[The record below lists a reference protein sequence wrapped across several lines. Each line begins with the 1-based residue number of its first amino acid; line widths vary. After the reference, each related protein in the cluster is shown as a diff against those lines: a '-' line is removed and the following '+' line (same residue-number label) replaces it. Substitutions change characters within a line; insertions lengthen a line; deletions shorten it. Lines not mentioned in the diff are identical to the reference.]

1 MSNSEATGGAT
12 LARKNARAAASQMG
26 RYSLLVLHVAVDVQ
40 RLVELGKKY
49 PWPRPARCL
58 ACKSSRLW
66 GHGYVRRYFEGFVHP
81 VWVKRLRCPDCR
93 SVYTLRP
100 DLFYRGFR
108 YSVLTIL
115 FSLMTKIVDHRW
127 LPSLP
132 RQNQQYWYRG
142 LRLQGLR
149 LKNILSPDMD
159 TVREIVSS
167 GFVPVSHS
175 FNCAMLR
182 L

>member
-1 MSNSEATGGAT
+1 VSNSEATGGAT
-12 LARKNARAAASQMG
+12 PPRKNARTAASRLG
-26 RYSLLVLHVAVDVQ
+26 RYLLLVLHVAVDVQ
-40 RLVELGKKY
+40 RLVALGKKY

-58 ACKSSRLW
+58 SCKSSRLW
-66 GHGYVRRYFEGFVHP
+66 GHGYVQRYFEGFVHP
-81 VWVKRLRCPDCR
+81 LWVKRLRCSDCR
-93 SVYTLRP
+93 TVYTLRP

-108 YSVLTIL
+108 YSVRTIL
-115 FSLMTKIVDHRW
+115 SSLPSRIADHCW

-142 LRLQGLR
+142 LRLQALR
-149 LKNILSPDMD
+149 LRNLSPDIE
-159 TVREIVSS
+159 TLKEIVSS

-175 FNCAMLR
+175 FNGAMLR